1 MLIDELRDIWK
12 RKVTSTGPITMQE
25 VVLTSDLG
33 SKLII
38 KAENSIDDHFI
49 LQINDIGYH
58 MPRDAANRLIKL
70 LNKISKDNP
79 DVEP

>member
-49 LQINDIGYH
+49 LQINDIGYR